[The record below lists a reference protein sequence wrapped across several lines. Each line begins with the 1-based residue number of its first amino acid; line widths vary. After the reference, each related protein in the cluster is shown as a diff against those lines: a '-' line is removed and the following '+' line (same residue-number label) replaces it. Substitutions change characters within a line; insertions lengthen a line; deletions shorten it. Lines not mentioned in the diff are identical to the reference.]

1 LTFIGYVSK
10 NKFALG
16 LAVVPTNQSMALII
30 FLMFGE
36 KIMRTISLLTTAI
49 LAIALYGCNTEKHEA
64 VQDKPDIVESKR
76 SDVKSKAR
84 DLEPITSNP
93 RKRIATSAR
102 RAQPRNV
109 ADADR
114 DYADRDYADRDYADR
129 DDADRDYADRD
140 DADRD
145 YADRDYAD
153 RDYAERDDAERDDAD
168 RASSLATAARDFAD
182 RDYAERADVGS
193 AAAAST
199 ADYR

>member
-1 LTFIGYVSK
+1 MLVKISTH
-10 NKFALG
+10 LG
-16 LAVVPTNQSMALII
+16 VAVVPTNQSMALII
-30 FLMFGE
+30 FLMPGE

-49 LAIALYGCNTEKHEA
+49 LAIALYGCNTEKPEA

-93 RKRIATSAR
+93 RKRIAKSAR
-102 RAQPRNV
+102 RTRPRNV
-109 ADADR
+109 ADAKRDYADR

-129 DDADRDYADRD
+129 DY
-140 DADRD
+140 ADRD

-153 RDYAERDDAERDDAD
+153 RDYAD
-168 RASSLATAARDFAD
+168 RN
-182 RDYAERADVGS
+182 DVGS
-193 AAAAST
+193 AAAANT